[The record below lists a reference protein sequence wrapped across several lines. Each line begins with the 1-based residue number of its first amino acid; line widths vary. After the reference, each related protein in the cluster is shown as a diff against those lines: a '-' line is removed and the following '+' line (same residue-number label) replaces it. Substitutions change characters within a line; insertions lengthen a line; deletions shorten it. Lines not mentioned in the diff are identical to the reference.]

1 MSGTCL
7 NCPLIDAGAQ
17 WKYNYTFYEDI
28 VNIKDVVNLIINIHE
43 LALKIVLEAKSFVVQ

>member
-17 WKYNYTFYEDI
+17 WKYNYTFYEDV
-28 VNIKDVVNLIINIHE
+28 VNIKDVVGLIINIHD
-43 LALKIVLEAKSFVVQ
+43 LASKIVTEAKAFVVQ